1 MLGNRNDLGKKNYNF
16 FAYKNSK
23 HLSQFNK
30 KLDGGVRPKSMG
42 AIFEKVLNY

>member
-1 MLGNRNDLGKKNYNF
+1 MLGNINDLEKRNYNF

-30 KLDGGVRPKSMG
+30 KLDGGVCPKSVG
-42 AIFEKVLNY
+42 GVFEKIPNY